1 MVLTDSDAF
10 YQLSLA
16 LGRVAKNLTN
26 SVEVVRTFIKLNYKT
41 IIDEQLLLKR
51 QDFSSCI

>member
-16 LGRVAKNLTN
+16 LGRVAKDLTN

>member
-16 LGRVAKNLTN
+16 LGCVAKELTSN
-26 SVEVVRTFIKLNYKT
+26 VDVVRTFIKLNYKT
-41 IIDEQLLLKR
+41 ISGEQLRLKP
-51 QDFSSCI
+51 QDFSSCT

>member
-1 MVLTDSDAF
+1 MRIHDIKD
-10 YQLSLA
+10 
-16 LGRVAKNLTN
+16 LTN